1 VTRPRVT
8 VFGPHPVLTVTIE
21 QRAGGDDVHLHA
33 GGQGVWVSR
42 MAAELGTDP
51 VLCGLIGGEPGDVL
65 RGLLEAEAG
74 ELRLVGSRA
83 GSGCV
88 VADRRNGE
96 RKLIAGRA
104 GGAPSRHEL
113 DDLISATC
121 AAALDSRALAVCNP
135 FPGDALP
142 LDVYGMLVAD
152 VREHGVPVLVD
163 LSSPRLDS
171 ALESHPDTVK
181 LNDWE
186 LAEFVRDSVEGDV
199 RRRRAAERLL
209 DGGAGTVIVTRG
221 PEPAL
226 VLRGDRAWELVPP
239 RFDRGRREGCGDT
252 MMGALAAG
260 TARGLP
266 WEQLLVLG
274 AAAGTANFLRTG
286 LGTGGRAVVEELA
299 THVELR
305 PL

>member
-1 VTRPRVT
+1 MTPPRVT
-8 VFGPHPVLTVTIE
+8 VFGPHPVLTVTVE
-21 QRAGGDDVHLHA
+21 LRAGGDDVHLHA

-42 MAAELGTDP
+42 MAAELGADP
-51 VLCGLIGGEPGDVL
+51 VLCALVGGEPGDVL
-65 RGLLEAEAG
+65 RGLLETAAG
-74 ELRLVGSRA
+74 EVRLVRSRA
-83 GSGCV
+83 VSGCL

-121 AAALDSRALAVCNP
+121 ASALDSRALAVCNP

-142 LDVYGMLVAD
+142 LDVYRMLVAD

-171 ALESHPDTVK
+171 ALESHPEVVK

-186 LAEFVRDSVEGDV
+186 LAEFVRDSVDGDV

-209 DGGAGTVIVTRG
+209 DGGAGAVIVTRG

-226 VLRGDRAWELVPP
+226 VLRGDQAWELVPP
-239 RFDRGRREGCGDT
+239 RFDHGRREGCGDT

-260 TARGLP
+260 MARGLP
-266 WEQLLVLG
+266 WEELLVLG
-274 AAAGTANFLRTG
+274 AAAGAANFLRTG
-286 LGTGGRAVVEELA
+286 LGTGGRAVVEQLA
-299 THVELR
+299 AHVELR
-305 PL
+305 AL

>member
-8 VFGPHPVLTVTIE
+8 VFGPHPVLTVTVE
-21 QRAGGDDVHLHA
+21 RRAGGDDVHLHA
-33 GGQGVWVSR
+33 GGQGVWVGR
-42 MAAELGTDP
+42 MAAELGAHP

-65 RGLLEAEAG
+65 RGLLETEAG
-74 ELRLVGSRA
+74 ELRLVPSRA
-83 GSGCV
+83 ASGCL

-96 RKLIAGRA
+96 RKLIAGRG

-113 DDLISATC
+113 DDLISVTC
-121 AAALDSRALAVCNP
+121 AAALDSRVLAVCNP

-152 VREHGVPVLVD
+152 VREHGVPALVD

-171 ALESHPDTVK
+171 ALESHPDVVK

-186 LAEFVRDSVEGDV
+186 LAEFVCDSVEQDV

-209 DGGAGTVIVTRG
+209 DSGAGAVIVTRG

-226 VLRGDRAWELVPP
+226 VLRGDEAWELVPP
-239 RFDRGRREGCGDT
+239 RFDRERREGCGDT

-260 TARGLP
+260 MARGLP
-266 WEQLLVLG
+266 WEELLALG
-274 AAAGTANFLRTG
+274 AAAGAANFLRTG

-299 THVELR
+299 AHVELR
-305 PL
+305 VL

>member
-1 VTRPRVT
+1 
-8 VFGPHPVLTVTIE
+8 
-21 QRAGGDDVHLHA
+21 
-33 GGQGVWVSR
+33 
-42 MAAELGTDP
+42 MAAELGTAP

-74 ELRLVGSRA
+74 ELRLVRSQA
-83 GSGCV
+83 ASGCL

-113 DDLISATC
+113 DDLVSATC
-121 AAALDSRALAVCNP
+121 TAALDSRALVVCNP

-152 VREHGVPVLVD
+152 VRQHGVPVLVD
-163 LSSPRLDS
+163 LSSPRLDG
-171 ALESHPDTVK
+171 ALESHPEVVK

-199 RRRRAAERLL
+199 RRRRAAQRLL
-209 DGGAGTVIVTRG
+209 DGGAGAVIVTRG

-260 TARGLP
+260 MARGLE
-266 WEQLLVLG
+266 WEDLLVLG

-286 LGTGGRAVVEELA
+286 LGTGGRTVVEQLA
-299 THVELR
+299 AHVELR
-305 PL
+305 AL